1 VPAVPSPSSPD
12 PQRPLFRVR
21 VARRGDADALAALLV
36 ELGYPN
42 ATDQAT
48 VHWVISHPEIEV
60 LVAGDP
66 QDKPV
71 GMITLSHRPQLR
83 ARGRIATVEE
93 LVVAEAWRGKGVG
106 RELVRHAIER
116 ARSLSVKQLELVSH
130 RGRAQYARGFYLKCG
145 FTEADAAV
153 VRMELAPKGSR

>member
-1 VPAVPSPSSPD
+1 MRNLNPSE
-12 PQRPLFRVR
+12 QANRPLFRVR
-21 VARRGDADALAALLV
+21 AARRGDSDALASLLA

-42 ATDQAT
+42 AADQAT

-93 LVVAEAWRGKGVG
+93 LVVTEAWRGKGVG

-116 ARSLSVKQLELVSH
+116 ARSLSVKQLELVTH
-130 RGRAQYARGFYLKCG
+130 RGRDVYARTFYEKCG
-145 FTEADAAV
+145 FAETDAAV
-153 VRMELAPKGSR
+153 LRMELEPKGTR